1 MYFWLRHTQE
11 KVASAP
17 CDDLYMRGFLSHVQE
32 LGANFNVGEIPE
44 QYKAEAEEWHEKLIE
59 KAVEVDDAA
68 MEAYFEGEVSRRT
81 GVWCIHTGADGSPR
95 RCILLCLSL
104 MNARRG
110 GSGGC

>member
-1 MYFWLRHTQE
+1 M
-11 KVASAP
+11 
-17 CDDLYMRGFLSHVQE
+17 QE

-81 GVWCIHTGADGSPR
+81 AVWCMPAA
-95 RCILLCLSL
+95 
-104 MNARRG
+104 MNLNSQGVVLYCARA
-110 GSGGC
+110 